1 MYVILD
7 LFQNPITR
15 ITRAYKLN
23 LMIAVLTGDI
33 INSQEHE
40 VSDWLTTLKEILNF
54 YGKAPNQWE
63 VFRGDSFQLS
73 LKPEIALLAALHIKA
88 TIKQIKNLDVRIA
101 IGLGEE
107 NYSSQNITE
116 SNGTAYINSGKCF
129 EKLQKQT
136 LAIATG
142 NTRFDELINL
152 MLNLGALTTNNWTPT
167 VAEAIKTAIEH
178 PEKNQKELAKLLNKS
193 QSNVSELLKRGG
205 VDEILKLNSY
215 YKQYIPN

>member
-1 MYVILD
+1 
-7 LFQNPITR
+7 
-15 ITRAYKLN
+15 
-23 LMIAVLTGDI
+23 MIAVLTGDI

>member
-1 MYVILD
+1 VYVILD